1 MDGQAGKPHRR
12 GEAILV
18 HLPATAA
25 DAVQTVEI
33 AYETPV
39 AAPGWWGRLRL
50 DPPQLA
56 VRASSSEDPW
66 PVPAADFEWA
76 VQLPPGYRF
85 THNNGTVFPIDQG
98 SYATRWRSSGV
109 LRFARRRSKASGWLT
124 MLPQE
129 MRQVESTS
137 ERLPAV
143 ESEIDAE
150 TLDEAEPRQATS
162 SEAGKELSLPTEQ
175 PSEKANAPTDS
186 RPRGGKDWADL
197 GGRGLP
203 ITLTIQGEQMLFRSL
218 GGAPRLDLSVVDQ
231 NRLTSLSY
239 GVSIL
244 AAVAGVALTRR
255 RPRAKV
261 IYVSGLVLTATLI
274 PILSGTERS
283 LGTAATQLYAVAM
296 LLIAYYLVAGVI
308 GGVAR
313 RFRGHERMVATALP
327 PAVTATLVLIVTFL
341 ATGASPCVAEQPGA
355 TPPEQPVA
363 EGPPPV
369 VVRIEPP
376 PRPVQVPTD
385 AIVVPY
391 DLAAEDPR
399 ASDQIFVPYDRYLE
413 LLKAADSEASDAPP
427 VAYALAGSDY
437 RVRLASGDQLV
448 VEGSLAIDSYS
459 DESLAVPLV
468 MERAML
474 AEALVDGQPAR
485 LRLVLPASDAAGCWR
500 PTS

>member
-1 MDGQAGKPHRR
+1 
-12 GEAILV
+12 
-18 HLPATAA
+18 
-25 DAVQTVEI
+25 
-33 AYETPV
+33 
-39 AAPGWWGRLRL
+39 
-50 DPPQLA
+50 
-56 VRASSSEDPW
+56 
-66 PVPAADFEWA
+66 
-76 VQLPPGYRF
+76 
-85 THNNGTVFPIDQG
+85 
-98 SYATRWRSSGV
+98 
-109 LRFARRRSKASGWLT
+109 
-124 MLPQE
+124 
-129 MRQVESTS
+129 
-137 ERLPAV
+137 
-143 ESEIDAE
+143 
-150 TLDEAEPRQATS
+150 
-162 SEAGKELSLPTEQ
+162 
-175 PSEKANAPTDS
+175 
-186 RPRGGKDWADL
+186 
-197 GGRGLP
+197 
-203 ITLTIQGEQMLFRSL
+203 MLFRSL

-244 AAVAGVALTRR
+244 AAVVGVALTRR

-341 ATGASPCVAEQPGA
+341 ATGPSPCVAEQPRA
-355 TPPEQPVA
+355 EQPGA

-413 LLKAADSEASDAPP
+413 LLKAADSEVSDAPP

-485 LRLVLPASDAAGCWR
+485 LRLVLPASDGQAAGDQRPDVNQSAQPASQLWELLLSGRGRRTLSLQLRIPVSRQGGWR
-500 PTS
+500 SVSARLPHAAANRLTLITTTPDTEIRNRGVSDSEPVLVPAAGDGQQTTLGENGALEIAWRQQVDESCARSGTLGEQPDRVRCRRKRTDSDLEAGPFLSQRTTRPVYDCHPDRIYGRSRDRAQCSRMEPGSETGWISRRSAKPSKASRS